1 MAQYTKVV
9 QNISRIEIN
18 WRRFPFY
25 ENEFLIRFYDN
36 VGGFIDARGK
46 FFYKENFIEK
56 SAAPFS
62 RCRVVFVDFLVK

>member
-1 MAQYTKVV
+1 MAQYIKVV

-36 VGGFIDARGK
+36 VVGFIDAREK
-46 FFYKENFIEK
+46 FFFTKKISSRK
-56 SAAPFS
+56 AQLCLAAVALFS
-62 RCRVVFVDFLVK
+62 